1 MKKLTLILMFFVVM
15 LGQACKTVETIK
27 PTIQKPPV
35 RFTLND

>member
-1 MKKLTLILMFFVVM
+1 MKKLTLILVLFVV
-15 LGQACKTVETIK
+15 LFGQACKTVDTIK